1 MNIRTLA
8 GPLLESNDL
17 SMLKSLRSSW
27 FPFGKRRHPLIFN
40 RLGGLTLKII
50 VLTYH
55 ILTLKIT
62 PAASVLRDKDGDYW
76 RQVNVTK
83 QHL

>member
-50 VLTYH
+50 V
-55 ILTLKIT
+55 
-62 PAASVLRDKDGDYW
+62 
-76 RQVNVTK
+76 
-83 QHL
+83 

>member
-27 FPFGKRRHPLIFN
+27 FPFGKRRRPLIFN

-50 VLTYH
+50 V
-55 ILTLKIT
+55 
-62 PAASVLRDKDGDYW
+62 
-76 RQVNVTK
+76 
-83 QHL
+83 